1 MHKAYYAGVVLCML
15 VLTTAVRAQQL
26 RLGKQPLNLQKSA
39 ILELESDN
47 QGLLFPRITDTS
59 LINSLSPPDGMV
71 IFHQPSK
78 QLMIRSNGHWNA
90 LASSAALA
98 ATWKTTGNAGT
109 DTTVNF
115 IGTTDDKPLF
125 LKSNSSTYMSM
136 GRRQSLGLTQS
147 YADYNDNNEK
157 VTLLRSALQ
166 FEAPGANLYKPKIF
180 IDANG
185 HLRFKASAA
194 GTDYVE
200 FGAFGTANAGGF
212 EIITGD
218 EGDEPVLFRSYNST
232 TAITSEMLRVQ
243 SGRMSLGGGSF
254 DGTNPEKLL
263 VDAGTT
269 TSYNLVS
276 ARGSINNYLQLNIQN
291 KSAGNTASSDVV
303 ATADNGS
310 ETANFI
316 DMGINSSG
324 FSNTTYPI
332 IGGTN
337 NAYLYSTGND
347 FVIGNASSGKNL
359 RFFTGGYANANERMR
374 IDGSGNIGIGTT
386 SPATL
391 LHVRTGTSGTSGLR
405 LENLTSSSATTT
417 GAGLLGVDASGNVVR
432 AKAPVYYSGTG
443 TATVDAVT
451 KIWVAEI
458 DNTATGVVTVT
469 FPVNIGFTTILA
481 ITATAKGGT
490 DVTNAPIATIVSN
503 TAAQVVL
510 RIVESKTT
518 GILIGGNT
526 EGLEAHTATTT
537 KIFLRVE
544 GN

>member
-147 YADYNDNNEK
+147 YTDYNDNNEK

-185 HLRFKASAA
+185 NLRFKASAA

-200 FGAFGTANAGGF
+200 FGAFGTSNSGGF

-232 TAITSEMLRVQ
+232 TATTSEMLRVQ

-269 TSYNLVS
+269 TSYNLIS
-276 ARGSINNYLQLNIQN
+276 AKGSINNYLQLNIQN
-291 KSAGNTASSDVV
+291 RSGGNTASSDVV

-324 FSNTTYPI
+324 FTNTTYPI
-332 IGGTN
+332 IGGAN
-337 NAYLYSTGND
+337 NAYIYSTGND
-347 FVIGNASSGKNL
+347 FVIGNASSGRNL

-391 LHVRTGTSGTSGLR
+391 LHVRSGTSGTSGLR
-405 LENLTSSSATTT
+405 LENLTNSSATTT

>member
-15 VLTTAVRAQQL
+15 VLAKTVGAQQL
-26 RLGKQPLNLQKSA
+26 RLGKQPLSLQKSA

-59 LINSLSPPDGMV
+59 LINTLAPPDGMV
-71 IFHQPSK
+71 IFHQPSR
-78 QLMIRSNGHWNA
+78 QLMVRSNGYWIA
-90 LASSAALA
+90 LASTAGLA

-109 DTTVNF
+109 DTTINF
-115 IGTTDDKPLF
+115 VGTTDDKPLF
-125 LKSNSSTYMSM
+125 LKSNSNTYISM
-136 GRRQSLGLTQS
+136 GRRQSLGLTQA
-147 YADYNDNNEK
+147 YTDYNNNNER
-157 VTLLRSALQ
+157 VTYLRSALQ
-166 FEAPGANLYKPKIF
+166 FEAPGANLYKPKISV
-180 IDANG
+180 DANG
-185 HLRFKASAA
+185 NLRFKASAA

-200 FGAFGTANAGGF
+200 FGAYGTADAGGF

-218 EGDEPVLFRSYNST
+218 EGDEPVLFRSYNAT
-232 TAITSEMLRVQ
+232 TTTTSEMLRVQ
-243 SGRMSLGGGSF
+243 SGRMSLGGGAF
-254 DGTNPEKLL
+254 DASNPERLL
-263 VDAGTT
+263 IDAGTT

-291 KSAGNTASSDVV
+291 KSAGTTASSDVV
-303 ATADNGS
+303 ATADNGT

-324 FSNTTYPI
+324 FNNTTYPV
-332 IGGTN
+332 IGGAN

-347 FVIGNASSGKNL
+347 FVIGNATTGKPL
-359 RFFTGGYANANERMR
+359 RFFTGGYAAANERMR
-374 IDGSGNIGIGTT
+374 IDGSGNVGIGTT

-391 LHVRTGTSGTSGLR
+391 LHVRSGTTGVSGVR
-405 LENLTSSSATTT
+405 LENLTNTSSTTSGSAV
-417 GAGLLGVDASGNVVR
+417 LGVDASGNIVR

-458 DNTATGVVTVT
+458 DNTATGVITVT
-469 FPVNIGFTTILA
+469 IPTNIGFTSILA

-490 DVTNAPIATIVSN
+490 DVTNAPVATITSN
-503 TAAQVVL
+503 TTTQIVL

-518 GILIGGNT
+518 GILVGGTT
-526 EGLEAHTATTT
+526 EGLEPHVTTTT
-537 KIFLRVE
+537 KIYLRVE

>member
-185 HLRFKASAA
+185 NLRFKASAA

-200 FGAFGTANAGGF
+200 FGAFGTSNSGGF

-232 TAITSEMLRVQ
+232 TATTSEMLRVQ

-269 TSYNLVS
+269 TSYNLIS
-276 ARGSINNYLQLNIQN
+276 AKGSINNYLQLNIQN
-291 KSAGNTASSDVV
+291 RSGGNTASSDVV

-324 FSNTTYPI
+324 FTNTTYPI
-332 IGGTN
+332 IGGAN
-337 NAYLYSTGND
+337 NAYIYSTGND
-347 FVIGNASSGKNL
+347 FVIGNASSGRNL

-405 LENLTSSSATTT
+405 LENLTNSSATTT

-458 DNTATGVVTVT
+458 DNTATGVVTIT

>member
-147 YADYNDNNEK
+147 YTDYNDNNEK

-185 HLRFKASAA
+185 NLRFKASAA

-200 FGAFGTANAGGF
+200 FGAFGTSNSGGF

-269 TSYNLVS
+269 TSYNLIS
-276 ARGSINNYLQLNIQN
+276 AKGSINNYLQLNIQN
-291 KSAGNTASSDVV
+291 RSGGNTASSDVV

-324 FSNTTYPI
+324 FTNTTYPI
-332 IGGTN
+332 IGGAN
-337 NAYLYSTGND
+337 NAYIYSTGND
-347 FVIGNASSGKNL
+347 FVIGNASSGRNL

-391 LHVRTGTSGTSGLR
+391 LHVRSGTSGTSGLR
-405 LENLTSSSATTT
+405 LENLTNSSATTT

>member
-59 LINSLSPPDGMV
+59 LINSLNPPDGMV
-71 IFHQPSK
+71 IFHQPSR
-78 QLMIRSNGHWNA
+78 QLLVRSNGFWNA
-90 LASSAALA
+90 LASSAGLA

-125 LKSNSSTYMSM
+125 LKSNNSPYMSM

-147 YADYNDNNEK
+147 YADYNNNNEK

-185 HLRFKASAA
+185 NLRFKASAG
-194 GTDYVE
+194 GTDYVD
-200 FGAFGTANAGGF
+200 FGAFGTAGAGGF

-218 EGDEPVLFRSYNST
+218 EGDEPILFKSYNST
-232 TAITSEMLRVQ
+232 TATTAEMLRVQ

-263 VDAGTT
+263 VDGGTT
-269 TSYNLVS
+269 TSYNLIS

-303 ATADNGS
+303 ATADNGT

-324 FSNTTYPI
+324 FTNTSYPI
-332 IGGTN
+332 IGGIN

-347 FVIGNASSGKNL
+347 FVIGNATSGRNL
-359 RFFTGGYANANERMR
+359 RFFTGGYTNAAERMR
-374 IDGSGNIGIGTT
+374 IDGNGNVGIGTT
-386 SPATL
+386 SPAAL

-405 LENLTSSSATTT
+405 LENLTSSSVTTT
-417 GAGLLGVDASGNVVR
+417 GAGVLGVDASGNVVR

-458 DNTATGVVTVT
+458 DNTATGIITVT
-469 FPVNIGFTTILA
+469 FPVNIGFANILA

-490 DVTNAPIATIVSN
+490 DVTNTPVATIVSN

-526 EGLEAHTATTT
+526 EGLEAHTTTTT

>member
-147 YADYNDNNEK
+147 YTDYNDNNEK

-185 HLRFKASAA
+185 NLRFKASAA

-200 FGAFGTANAGGF
+200 FGAFGTSNSGGF

-232 TAITSEMLRVQ
+232 TATTSEMLRVQ

-269 TSYNLVS
+269 TSYNLIS
-276 ARGSINNYLQLNIQN
+276 AKGSINNYLQLNIQN
-291 KSAGNTASSDVV
+291 RSGGNTASSDVV

-324 FSNTTYPI
+324 FTNTTYPI
-332 IGGTN
+332 IGGSN
-337 NAYLYSTGND
+337 NAYIYSTGND
-347 FVIGNASSGKNL
+347 FVIGNASSGRNL

-405 LENLTSSSATTT
+405 LENLTNSSATTT

>member
-200 FGAFGTANAGGF
+200 FGAFGTSNSGGF

-232 TAITSEMLRVQ
+232 TATTSEMLRVQ

-269 TSYNLVS
+269 TSYNLIS
-276 ARGSINNYLQLNIQN
+276 AKGSINNYLQLNIQN
-291 KSAGNTASSDVV
+291 RSGGNTASSDVV

-324 FSNTTYPI
+324 FTNTTYPI
-332 IGGTN
+332 IGGSN
-337 NAYLYSTGND
+337 NAYIYSTGND
-347 FVIGNASSGKNL
+347 FVIGNASSGRNL

-405 LENLTSSSATTT
+405 LENLTNSSATTT

>member
-1 MHKAYYAGVVLCML
+1 MHKVYYAGVVLCML

-47 QGLLFPRITDTS
+47 QGLLLPRITDTS

-71 IFHQPSK
+71 IFHQPSR
-78 QLMIRSNGHWNA
+78 QLMIRGNGYWNA

-98 ATWKTTGNAGT
+98 STWKTTGNAGT

-185 HLRFKASAA
+185 NLRFKASAA
-194 GTDYVE
+194 GTDYIE
-200 FGAFGTANAGGF
+200 FGALGTSNSGGF

-232 TAITSEMLRVQ
+232 TATTSEMLRVQ
-243 SGRMSLGGGSF
+243 SGRMSLGGSSF

-269 TSYNLVS
+269 TSYNLIS

-291 KSAGNTASSDVV
+291 KSAGTTASSDVV

-324 FSNTTYPI
+324 FTNTTYPI
-332 IGGTN
+332 VGGSN

-347 FVIGNASSGKNL
+347 FVIGNATSGRNL

-405 LENLTSSSATTT
+405 LENLTNSSSATT
-417 GAGLLGVDASGNVVR
+417 GAAVLGVDASGNVVR

-458 DNTATGVVTVT
+458 DNTATGVITVT
-469 FPVNIGFTTILA
+469 FPTNIGFTSILA

-503 TAAQVVL
+503 TASQVVL

-526 EGLEAHTATTT
+526 EGLEAHTSTTT